1 MIAERS
7 DQVNKKV
14 YECFVDYKKA
24 FDNINH
30 EKLLHIMEKAGIP
43 ELERKL
49 LKALHWNQ
57 YAVVK
62 TKNGSSNR
70 ICIRRGIRQGCII
83 SPILFNLYTEFMM
96 KELDEEDTGIIIG
109 GQNFNN
115 IRYADD
121 AVFMSDEEHSLQEI
135 VQKIADI

>member
-7 DQVNKKV
+7 VQVNKKV

-62 TKNGSSNR
+62 TKKWKLK
-70 ICIRRGIRQGCII
+70 Q
-83 SPILFNLYTEFMM
+83 NLHPKRNTTRLYHLTN
-96 KELDEEDTGIIIG
+96 T
-109 GQNFNN
+109 
-115 IRYADD
+115 
-121 AVFMSDEEHSLQEI
+121 V
-135 VQKIADI
+135 